1 MTVHMSKMSGKL
13 KGIPAINTNT
23 LTNQFCIRQHQTDT
37 ICGECYSFTMLE
49 GYRKNCGP
57 AFERNSALLSDWIE
71 WDDLPIVNSAFF
83 RFSAHGELINETHFV
98 NLIRI
103 ARKNPHTT
111 FALWTKRASIT
122 RKFTKPYNSKWET
135 LYGGEDFGD
144 IPPNLIL
151 VFSNPRID
159 KVIDVP
165 RGFHKVFNNVSK
177 GSTAPQNCTGR
188 KCMDCLACY
197 RKDSGTD
204 VIVEM
209 VK

>member
-1 MTVHMSKMSGKL
+1 MLKKSVMSGKL
-13 KGIPAINTNT
+13 TGIPAYNTNT
-23 LTNQFCIRQHQTDT
+23 KSNEFCIRQKNTDT
-37 ICGECYSFTMLE
+37 ICGQCYSHKMLDT
-49 GYRKNCGP
+49 YRKSCIP
-57 AFERNSALLSDWIE
+57 AWQRNSDQFADWIE
-71 WDDLPIVNSAFF
+71 WDDLPRDNDLFVRLNG
-83 RFSAHGELINETHFV
+83 HGELINDTHFV
-98 NLIRI
+98 NIIRL
-103 ARKNPHTT
+103 ARKNPRTT
-111 FALWTKRASIT
+111 YALWTKRASIT

-135 LYGGEDFGD
+135 LYNGEDFGD

-177 GSTAPQNCTGR
+177 GLAAPQNCTGK

>member
-1 MTVHMSKMSGKL
+1 MPVHMSKMSGKL

-23 LTNQFCIRQHQTDT
+23 LTNPFCIKQHTTDT
-37 ICGECYSFTMLE
+37 ICGKCYSFTMLE

-57 AFERNSALLSDWIE
+57 AFERNSALLSEHIP
-71 WDDLPIVNSAFF
+71 WDDLPVLNFAYV
-83 RFSAHGELINETHFV
+83 RYSAHGEIINYQHYL
-98 NLIRI
+98 NLVRI
-103 ARKNPHTT
+103 ALKNPHTT
-111 FALWTKRASIT
+111 FVLWTKRASIVRQYQARPIHGMPT
-122 RKFTKPYNSKWET
+122 
-135 LYGGEDFGD
+135 
-144 IPPNLIL
+144 NLIL
-151 VFSNPRID
+151 IFSNPRID
-159 KVIDVP
+159 KVIGVP

>member
-1 MTVHMSKMSGKL
+1 MLKQSVMSGKL
-13 KGIPAINTNT
+13 TGIPAYNTNT
-23 LTNQFCIRQHQTDT
+23 KSNEFCIRQKDTDT
-37 ICGECYSFTMLE
+37 ICGQCYSHKMLDT
-49 GYRKNCGP
+49 YRKSCIP
-57 AFERNSALLSDWIE
+57 AWQHNSDEFSDWID
-71 WDDLPIVNSAFF
+71 WDDLPVVNAAFV
-83 RFSAHGELINETHFV
+83 RLNGHGELINDTHYQ
-98 NLIRI
+98 NIIRL

-111 FALWTKRASIT
+111 FALWTKRASIVRQYQARPIHGMPT
-122 RKFTKPYNSKWET
+122 
-135 LYGGEDFGD
+135 
-144 IPPNLIL
+144 NLIL